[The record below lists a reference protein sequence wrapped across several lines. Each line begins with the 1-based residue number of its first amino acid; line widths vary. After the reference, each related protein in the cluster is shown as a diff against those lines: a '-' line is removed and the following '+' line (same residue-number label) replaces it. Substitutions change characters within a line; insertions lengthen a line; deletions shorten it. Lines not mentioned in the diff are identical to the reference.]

1 MNFVINFVV
10 ADKDTFLRPQ
20 ILAWG
25 WKTRFDDAAN
35 DHGKK
40 HVEK

>member
-1 MNFVINFVV
+1 MARIGIGIGIVKKCFI
-10 ADKDTFLRPQ
+10 RPQ
-20 ILAWG
+20 ILAWE